1 MLKALSQIQE
11 DKENVVSGKLENS
24 LNKIKSEN
32 QLLQTKLETF
42 SQINCEQQINI
53 KNLLNQIEE
62 KNSLIEKLQTKKFDE
77 TKRLKQQTQLHQDKL
92 KYQQHKYENEIDELK
107 KKHIKEFEQ
116 VKLSSEQSVSRN
128 GELSRTNL
136 DLRKKL
142 QTAEEQIR
150 ELNEKLAI
158 QKQQHDLQLKQKKEL
173 KEDFDRKE
181 SHLKKDLN
189 ALESMRD
196 EYLRKNEV
204 QQKSIEKMIEQI
216 NTFQNEINSLI
227 KHNKSLNESLKK
239 YKLSYEGY
247 KKKYCDLKTFI
258 QQNEQQQSFNFN
270 LASSLNEFNPSNS
283 SGIYLND
290 IKKLQDELAYL
301 TPPSSNGSA
310 KTRSLS
316 TFSPKHDENI
326 INENRTGWYDMK
338 LHMVDNSKLN

>member
-1 MLKALSQIQE
+1 MLKALSQIQV

-24 LNKIKSEN
+24 FNKIKSEN
-32 QLLQTKLETF
+32 QLLQTKVETF
-42 SQINCEQQINI
+42 SQINCEQQLNI

-62 KNSLIEKLQTKKFDE
+62 KSSIIEKLQAKKFDE
-77 TKRLKQQTQLHQDKL
+77 TKRLKQQALLHQDKL
-92 KYQQHKYENEIDELK
+92 KYQQNKYENEIDDLK

-116 VKLSSEQSVSRN
+116 VKITSEQSVSRN
-128 GELSRTNL
+128 GELSRSNL

-142 QTAEEQIR
+142 QAAEEQIR

-181 SHLKKDLN
+181 SNLKKDLN

-204 QQKSIEKMIEQI
+204 QQKSVEKMIEQI

-239 YKLSYEGY
+239 YKSSYETY

-258 QQNEQQQSFNFN
+258 QQNDQQSFNLN

-283 SGIYLND
+283 IHFND
-290 IKKLQDELAYL
+290 IKKFQEDLAYL

-310 KTRSLS
+310 KTRSTS
-316 TFSPKHDENI
+316 TFSPKNNNKIIDENT
-326 INENRTGWYDMK
+326 NEWHDMK
-338 LHMVDNSKLN
+338 IHEVNNFKLN